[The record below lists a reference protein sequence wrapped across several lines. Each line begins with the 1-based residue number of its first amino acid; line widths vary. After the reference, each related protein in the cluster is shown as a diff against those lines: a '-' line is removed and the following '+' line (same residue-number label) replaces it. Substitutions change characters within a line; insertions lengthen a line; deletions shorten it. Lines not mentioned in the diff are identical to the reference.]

1 VRIPLKIGFILL
13 FTAAAISCKEPT
25 APPKTDT
32 GPFVVLLGSDVSTFD
47 PQIPFEVETSY
58 VLGNIF
64 DTLVEFDSSF
74 RLKPSLAT
82 RWTNP
87 DDKTWH
93 FYLNDKARF
102 SDGSPLTASDVK
114 FSIERLKS
122 LVHSDLQGFAEHID
136 QILEVN
142 STTVEIKTT
151 TPLNILN
158 NLVFIPIMSK
168 KQVEQAADKIDEK
181 PFGTGP
187 FRLVSYE
194 RKKRIVLES
203 NEHYSPKTAIQ
214 RVEFLISEDPNKL
227 LDDVLRIK
235 PDITMYIPYRKI
247 EEFERKKPPELALA
261 TAGGITVEYLV
272 LNTRPSNPDF
282 RGANPLAD
290 LRFRQAL
297 AYGTNRAEIVQNILK
312 GFGRPATQL
321 VSPEIFGFDPSINS
335 IPYDPAK
342 AQQLIAASNHQ
353 NTELPIYTLEGG
365 SYRLENLLID
375 QWKKIRLNAKLK
387 LWKDSAELNKALNSG
402 AFSVAIQGYSCT
414 SGDASELL
422 TFSLHTR
429 DESHGFGKGNY
440 AGYSNA
446 EVDHISEENLHI
458 LNPRLRLEMLQKSM
472 RIVVNDLPY
481 LPLTIS
487 PDIYVV
493 SNRIQWTPPVTGEL
507 KLRNITFRDSS
518 AK

>member
-1 VRIPLKIGFILL
+1 MRILLKIFIILL
-13 FTAAAISCKEPT
+13 LALLSTSCREP
-25 APPKTDT
+25 APQPEPDLR
-32 GPFVVLLGSDVSTFD
+32 PFVVLLGSDVSTFD
-47 PQIPFEVETSY
+47 PQVPFEVETSY

-74 RLKPSLAT
+74 RLKPALAT

-93 FYLNDKARF
+93 FYLNEKARF
-102 SDGSPLTASDVK
+102 SDGTPLKASDVR
-114 FSIERLKS
+114 FSIQRLKS
-122 LVHSDLQGFAEHID
+122 LAHSDLQGFAEHIE
-136 QILEVN
+136 QIREVD
-142 STTVEIKTT
+142 STTVEIKTA

-158 NLVFIPIMSK
+158 NLVFIPIMNER
-168 KQVEQAADKIDEK
+168 QVQKAGDKIGEQ

-187 FRLVSYE
+187 FRLASWE
-194 RKKRIVLES
+194 KKKRIVLES
-203 NEHYSPKTAIQ
+203 NEYYVPRTAIG
-214 RVEFLISEDPNKL
+214 RVEFLISEDPDKL
-227 LDDVLRIK
+227 LDDVLRMK

-247 EEFERKKPPELALA
+247 EEFERRKPPELSLA
-261 TAGGITVEYLV
+261 SSGGITVEYLV
-272 LNTRPSNPDF
+272 FNTRPKNPDF
-282 RGANPLAD
+282 KEANPLAD

-297 AYGTNRAEIVQNILK
+297 AYGTDRTEIVQSILK

-321 VSPEIFGFDPSINS
+321 ISPEIFGFDPSIAS
-335 IPYDPAK
+335 IPFDASKAK
-342 AQQLIAASNHQ
+342 QLIAEGRHQ

-375 QWKKIRLNAKLK
+375 QWKKIGVNGKLR
-387 LWKDSAELNKALNSG
+387 LWKDIRDMNAALNAG
-402 AFSVAIQGYSCT
+402 TFSVAIQGYSCT

-429 DESHGFGKGNY
+429 DDSHGYGKGNY
-440 AGYSNA
+440 AGYSNT
-446 EVDHISEENLHI
+446 EVDHISEENLHL

-472 RIVVNDLPY
+472 RIVVQDLPY

-493 SNRIQWTPPVTGEL
+493 SNRIRWTPPVTGEL
-507 KLRNITFRDSS
+507 KLRNIHLRNS
-518 AK
+518 KR